1 MSYFSYVGKLFSNVK
16 GFYNE
21 INAATLTGAID
32 AIIIEQED
40 GTFRSSPF
48 HVRFGKLGVLRSREK
63 VVDIEI
69 NGESVDIQMK
79 LGDSGEAFFVE
90 QVEDESEDI
99 PTDFATSPLAYDSDV
114 MERGIK
120 ELHKQAEAA
129 EVKVQITDDR
139 EGAEVKVTQSDEVKD
154 TETDVTI
161 AISDIIE
168 GSSSEQIVEIK
179 PQEQQLE
186 VVKSDSTFK
195 SEISSEKD
203 TSADI
208 RIESE
213 TNELLKN
220 RRRRRRKKKNTPS
233 SVRKSD
239 PTSLHTG
246 DIEDGDIFEMEDLSS
261 DEEMSRLMAGMP
273 KSVSLPA
280 VEESKL
286 DRTNEWA
293 TAHESFYLNP
303 HPFSDTD
310 LSPLGSPTTTRPHT
324 PKSDTEV
331 ERQKSIES
339 QDALHF
345 GGGEEETT
353 LWDWGD
359 LPRKSVT
366 DDTLA
371 DQVRLTTPEGITQ
384 EEKAAA
390 SGGLFQFMRKTKN
403 VRHKPEEEGIY
414 LDDLN
419 IKDMDPE
426 VAKLYFPKRF
436 SNTHFRSI
444 EEKEDDTESG
454 RGASLP
460 QSPHSV
466 EGAIG
471 GPSLTLLP
479 SEIKHLGT
487 YSLSL
492 CGGLSDADSVTLEK
506 FMSKIVTYDD
516 LCENPNMLTNPELV
530 VRIGN
535 KYYNWLTAAP
545 LILSQIAFQK
555 SLPEKIVE
563 SLCSQHMPK
572 KKEKKES
579 YSWFSWRRKATEGTT
594 ATSTVPRVMSESD
607 VAASKS
613 GETSPHD
620 STLDSQPSQPTSA
633 TTSPQKIRPVD
644 RLKGEDQSSSE
655 ADTDGSDRVGRGSH
669 GKRKIKR
676 EIFKKSLRLSS
687 DQVKQLKLQPGQ
699 NQVTYSVTTQFQ
711 GTKRCTSH
719 VYLWKYNDKII
730 VSDIDGTITKSDVLG
745 QILPI
750 MGRDWSQSG
759 VAQLYSSICRNG
771 YKFLYLSARAIGQ
784 SKLTKDLLR
793 NINQGD
799 MTLPEGPLLLSPTSL
814 ISAFHREVIEKKP
827 EEFKIS
833 CLKDI
838 GALFPLSTIPFY
850 AGFGNK
856 VNDVYAYK
864 AINIPITRIFTIN
877 PSGELKHELSY
888 TFQSSYTKLTDVA
901 DHFFPPVH
909 KLQQKQLSE
918 YSQVEYWRE
927 PLPEIS
933 PVEAQEIIG
942 GAKPLSAPEK
952 QSS

>member
-384 EEKAAA
+384 GMHA
-390 SGGLFQFMRKTKN
+390 SF
-403 VRHKPEEEGIY
+403 I
-414 LDDLN
+414 
-419 IKDMDPE
+419 
-426 VAKLYFPKRF
+426 
-436 SNTHFRSI
+436 
-444 EEKEDDTESG
+444 
-454 RGASLP
+454 
-460 QSPHSV
+460 
-466 EGAIG
+466 
-471 GPSLTLLP
+471 
-479 SEIKHLGT
+479 
-487 YSLSL
+487 
-492 CGGLSDADSVTLEK
+492 
-506 FMSKIVTYDD
+506 
-516 LCENPNMLTNPELV
+516 
-530 VRIGN
+530 
-535 KYYNWLTAAP
+535 
-545 LILSQIAFQK
+545 
-555 SLPEKIVE
+555 
-563 SLCSQHMPK
+563 
-572 KKEKKES
+572 
-579 YSWFSWRRKATEGTT
+579 
-594 ATSTVPRVMSESD
+594 
-607 VAASKS
+607 
-613 GETSPHD
+613 
-620 STLDSQPSQPTSA
+620 
-633 TTSPQKIRPVD
+633 
-644 RLKGEDQSSSE
+644 
-655 ADTDGSDRVGRGSH
+655 
-669 GKRKIKR
+669 
-676 EIFKKSLRLSS
+676 
-687 DQVKQLKLQPGQ
+687 LKLQ
-699 NQVTYSVTTQFQ
+699 
-711 GTKRCTSH
+711 
-719 VYLWKYNDKII
+719 
-730 VSDIDGTITKSDVLG
+730 G
-745 QILPI
+745 QI
-750 MGRDWSQSG
+750 GRAH
-759 VAQLYSSICRNG
+759 V
-771 YKFLYLSARAIGQ
+771 
-784 SKLTKDLLR
+784 
-793 NINQGD
+793 
-799 MTLPEGPLLLSPTSL
+799 
-814 ISAFHREVIEKKP
+814 
-827 EEFKIS
+827 
-833 CLKDI
+833 
-838 GALFPLSTIPFY
+838 
-850 AGFGNK
+850 
-856 VNDVYAYK
+856 
-864 AINIPITRIFTIN
+864 
-877 PSGELKHELSY
+877 
-888 TFQSSYTKLTDVA
+888 
-901 DHFFPPVH
+901 
-909 KLQQKQLSE
+909 
-918 YSQVEYWRE
+918 
-927 PLPEIS
+927 
-933 PVEAQEIIG
+933 
-942 GAKPLSAPEK
+942 
-952 QSS
+952 